1 MTQASTV
8 ETTTLIIGGM
18 TCASCVM
25 HVERALQGV
34 PGVQG
39 VSVNLATEKAQVEF
53 LQGAAS
59 FDDFRAAVVDA
70 GYTAGTEAEE
80 DAQTEIERLARTAE
94 IRGLQRRLA
103 VAGLLGLAVLLGSMP
118 DLFPWVPAF
127 LQDWYVLWALAT
139 PVQFWAGWQFYVSGL
154 GALRHRT
161 ANMHTLI
168 VLGTSTAYLFSVAV
182 TLFTGFFADRG
193 VEIGVYFDTSTL
205 IIALVLLGRLLEAR
219 AKGRTS
225 EAIRTLLGLQ
235 PQTARVQ
242 RDGDAV
248 DVPIAEVVPGD
259 LVLVRPGEKLP
270 VDGVVTAGASTL
282 DESTLTGESMPVE
295 KGPSDKVFGATL
307 NRTGSFTFRATQV
320 GRDTVLAQIIRL
332 VETAQGSR
340 APVQRLVDR
349 VAAYFVPAVIAVA
362 SFSFLLW
369 LMLGPE
375 PSLTY
380 SLLTFVT
387 VLIIACPCAL
397 GLATPTAIMVG
408 IGKGAE
414 YGVLV
419 RSAEALE
426 QAHRVTTVV
435 LDKTGTVTRGTPTVT
450 DVVPA
455 DDREQ
460 VLRLAASAERAS
472 EHALGE
478 AIVEAARSEGIA
490 LAEPQD
496 FQAAPG
502 LGVEATVDGRQ
513 VVIGNRA
520 LMESHRIPL
529 DGLEA
534 RWEELSARGVTAV
547 FVAADGRALGLL
559 AVADTLKP
567 EAAEVVARLR
577 GMGIG
582 VVLLTGDHSR
592 TAEAVARELSVDRV
606 VAEVLPQDKAAQVR
620 ALQDEGQVV
629 AMVGDGVNDA
639 PALAQASVGI
649 AMGTGAGVSVEA
661 AEVTLMRGDLRGVL
675 TALRLSRST
684 VRTIRQNLFWA
695 FFYNV
700 LLIPVSAGALYPLFQ
715 ALGGVPGGLEPFFG
729 DRGFLNPVLAALAMA
744 LSSVSVV
751 GNSLRLRRLRPG

>member
-8 ETTTLIIGGM
+8 ETATLTIGGM

-39 VSVNLATEKAQVEF
+39 VSVNLATEKAQVDF
-53 LQGAAS
+53 LAGAAS

-70 GYTAGTEAEE
+70 GYTVGAEASE
-80 DAQTEIERLARTAE
+80 DAQAEIERLARTAE
-94 IRGLQRRLA
+94 ISALQRRLA
-103 VAGLLGLAVLLGSMP
+103 VAGLLGIAVLLGSMP

-139 PVQFWAGWQFYVSGL
+139 PVQFWVGWQFYVSGL

-168 VLGTSTAYLFSVAV
+168 VLGTTTAYVFSVAV

-193 VEIGVYFDTSTL
+193 VELAVYFDTSSL

-225 EAIRTLLGLQ
+225 EAIRALMGLQ
-235 PQTARVQ
+235 PQTARVL

-248 DVPIAEVVPGD
+248 DVPVAEVVPGD

-295 KGPSDKVFGATL
+295 KGPGARVYGATL
-307 NRTGSFTFRATQV
+307 NRTGSFTFQATQV

-349 VAAYFVPAVIAVA
+349 VASYFVPAVIAVA
-362 SFSFLLW
+362 AFAFLLW
-369 LMLGPE
+369 LVLGPE

-478 AIVEAARSEGIA
+478 AIVEAARSEGIP
-490 LAEPQD
+490 LVEPQD
-496 FQAAPG
+496 FEAAPG
-502 LGVEATVDGRQ
+502 LGVVARVDGRW

-520 LMESHRIPL
+520 LMESHGIAL
-529 DGLEA
+529 DGLEP
-534 RWEELSARGVTAV
+534 RWEELSARGVTAGLRRRRRPRAGSPRRRRHAETRGRRRGG
-547 FVAADGRALGLL
+547 AAA
-559 AVADTLKP
+559 
-567 EAAEVVARLR
+567 
-577 GMGIG
+577 
-582 VVLLTGDHSR
+582 
-592 TAEAVARELSVDRV
+592 
-606 VAEVLPQDKAAQVR
+606 
-620 ALQDEGQVV
+620 
-629 AMVGDGVNDA
+629 GDGHRRR
-639 PALAQASVGI
+639 PAHRRQ
-649 AMGTGAGVSVEA
+649 
-661 AEVTLMRGDLRGVL
+661 
-675 TALRLSRST
+675 RSH
-684 VRTIRQNLFWA
+684 
-695 FFYNV
+695 
-700 LLIPVSAGALYPLFQ
+700 G
-715 ALGGVPGGLEPFFG
+715 
-729 DRGFLNPVLAALAMA
+729 
-744 LSSVSVV
+744 
-751 GNSLRLRRLRPG
+751 